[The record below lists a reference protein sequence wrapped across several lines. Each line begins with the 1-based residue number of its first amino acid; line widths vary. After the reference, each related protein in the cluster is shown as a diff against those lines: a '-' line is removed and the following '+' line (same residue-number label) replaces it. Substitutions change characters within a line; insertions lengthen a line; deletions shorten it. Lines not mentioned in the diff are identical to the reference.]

1 MAKLE
6 KKETIQA
13 VLIADNFNDSF
24 KPFSS
29 FNSPVGRKF
38 AIKFCGFQFISSH
51 LRLCCHW

>member
-6 KKETIQA
+6 KKEALQA

-29 FNSPVGRKF
+29 FNSPVGRKVEINF
-38 AIKFCGFQFISSH
+38 SGFPFTASNS
-51 LRLCCHW
+51 RLCCHL

>member
-6 KKETIQA
+6 KKETLQA

-29 FNSPVGRKF
+29 FNSPVGPKVYE
-38 AIKFCGFQFISSH
+38 FQRILFDFLS
-51 LRLCCHW
+51 L